1 MVTAPQP
8 KGPRPGRRRARRLLR
23 TLRTQLT
30 RQFITRNRRLAFALS
45 VLTIAIA
52 VAAVHLSEWWFS
64 PGVMILPILAGG
76 LLLWPR
82 ALRIF
87 FAFAAAALIYDVIKD
102 KAGAG
107 IVATIV
113 LTAVFADVLAR
124 TREKLGVQGLRG
136 DRMLLELRDRI
147 RAQGKLPELGEG
159 WGSSLV
165 LKAGG
170 SSFGGDFVV
179 SFSDGKMLEVALV
192 DVSGKGIDAGT
203 RALLLSGA
211 FGGLL
216 GSVPREEF
224 LPACNAYMR
233 RGGASEGFV
242 TAVHLSL
249 DLASGEYVI
258 ASAGHPP
265 AVHYDGAA
273 GRWRVTRA
281 HGIVLGV
288 VADLHG
294 AATESER
301 GVLQR
306 GDALML
312 YTDGLVEAPGRDID
326 VGTDRLLGEAERM
339 LASGF
344 RTGAPALVAAMQREI
359 GGSDD
364 CALVL
369 LWRSWPVLAAAL
381 SPGMP
386 AGPGID
392 DVEHGP
398 AGLWR
403 RKAEH
408 LLQDRVDGGV
418 QPVLG
423 EGLFVVLG
431 LPDIDIAQPGLGAPG
446 QVGDQARRQLRAQAF
461 LDPGVG
467 LGVDRHVVG
476 DCVGHR
482 IASPIL
488 DPK

>member
-1 MVTAPQP
+1 MTSAPQP
-8 KGPRPGRRRARRLLR
+8 RRPRPGRRRALR
-23 TLRTQLT
+23 WVHTVRSQLT
-30 RQFITRNRRLAFALS
+30 RQFITRNRRLAFVLS

-52 VAAVHLSEWWFS
+52 VASVHVSAWWFS

-87 FAFAAAALIYDVIKD
+87 FGFAAVAVIYDVVED

-113 LTAVFADVLAR
+113 LTAILADVLAR

-147 RAQGKLPELGEG
+147 RAQGKLPKLGEG

-165 LKAGG
+165 LKPAGG

-179 SFSDGKMLEVALV
+179 SYCDGKTLEVALV

-216 GSVPREEF
+216 GSVPREQF
-224 LPACNAYMR
+224 LPACNAYLR
-233 RGGASEGFV
+233 RGSAREGFV

-249 DLASGEYVI
+249 DLATGEYVVD
-258 ASAGHPP
+258 SAGHPP
-265 AVHYDGAA
+265 AVHYDAA
-273 GRWRVTRA
+273 SGRWRLTRA
-281 HGIVLGV
+281 RGIVLGV
-288 VADLHG
+288 LPDLHG
-294 AATESER
+294 AASESER

-326 VGTDRLLGEAERM
+326 AGTDRLLGEADRM
-339 LASGF
+339 LSSGF

-369 LWRSWPVLAAAL
+369 LWRT
-381 SPGMP
+381 
-386 AGPGID
+386 
-392 DVEHGP
+392 
-398 AGLWR
+398 
-403 RKAEH
+403 
-408 LLQDRVDGGV
+408 
-418 QPVLG
+418 
-423 EGLFVVLG
+423 
-431 LPDIDIAQPGLGAPG
+431 
-446 QVGDQARRQLRAQAF
+446 
-461 LDPGVG
+461 
-467 LGVDRHVVG
+467 
-476 DCVGHR
+476 
-482 IASPIL
+482 
-488 DPK
+488 

>member
-1 MVTAPQP
+1 MATPPQPTAPP
-8 KGPRPGRRRARRLLR
+8 PGTPQRAVGWRGTAAGVIRRAWS
-23 TLRTQLT
+23 TLSGLGTQLT
-30 RQFITRNRRLAFALS
+30 SQFITRNRRLAFVLSAL
-45 VLTIAIA
+45 VIAIA
-52 VAAVHLSEWWFS
+52 VAAVHVSVWWFS

-87 FAFAAAALIYDVIKD
+87 FVFVAVGVIYDVVKG

-113 LTAVFADVLAR
+113 LTAIFADILAR
-124 TREKLGVQGLRG
+124 TREKLGLQGLRG
-136 DRMLLELRDRI
+136 DRMLIELRDRI
-147 RAQGKLPELGEG
+147 RAQAKLPALGEG
-159 WGSSLV
+159 WGSSVV
-165 LKAGG
+165 LKPAGG

-179 SFSDGKMLEVALV
+179 SSHDDKTLEVALV

-216 GSVPREEF
+216 GSVPRDEF
-224 LPACNAYMR
+224 LPACNAYLR
-233 RGGASEGFV
+233 RGPANEGFV

-265 AVHYDGAA
+265 AVHYDAGT
-273 GRWRVTRA
+273 GRWRLTRE

-288 VADLHG
+288 IPDLRG
-294 AATESER
+294 AATETER

-326 VGTDRLLGEAERM
+326 AGTDRLLGEAERM
-339 LASGF
+339 LANGF
-344 RTGAPALVAAMQREI
+344 RTGAPEMVAALQRGS

-369 LWRSWPVLAAAL
+369 IWRA
-381 SPGMP
+381 
-386 AGPGID
+386 
-392 DVEHGP
+392 
-398 AGLWR
+398 
-403 RKAEH
+403 
-408 LLQDRVDGGV
+408 
-418 QPVLG
+418 
-423 EGLFVVLG
+423 
-431 LPDIDIAQPGLGAPG
+431 
-446 QVGDQARRQLRAQAF
+446 
-461 LDPGVG
+461 
-467 LGVDRHVVG
+467 
-476 DCVGHR
+476 
-482 IASPIL
+482 
-488 DPK
+488 